1 MKILV
6 CALVGLIIFVS
17 QPNTVIVVGDF
28 PLQGAENRN
37 HAALAGMSSG
47 DGGGLSLDKLIVL
60 RESLEASTL
69 ANTTRV
75 QLVGPKRGPV
85 K

>member
-17 QPNTVIVVGDF
+17 QPGTVIVVGDF
-28 PLQGAENRN
+28 PLQGAVNCN

-60 RESLEASTL
+60 RESLEAS
-69 ANTTRV
+69 ARPNTTRV